1 MPQAMASRTDEL
13 IELDKTFVW
22 HPFTAM
28 RPWLNG
34 TPLVIERAEGNYLI
48 DTEGNRYLDGVS
60 SLWVNVHGHNRPELN
75 DAIRAQLDRV
85 AHSTL
90 LGLTHPTA
98 AELAARLVGVAPP
111 GLSKVFYSDNGS
123 TAVEVALK
131 LAFQYWQILGKPDK
145 RRFLHLEHSY
155 HGDTLGAVAV
165 GGIPLFHEVFG
176 PLLIDTIS
184 VPSPHPYRHPSG
196 GTPEEVCHLT
206 LRHLAETLE
215 QRDDEIA
222 AFIIEP
228 LVQGAGGMLVHPPG
242 FLEGAAQLCRE
253 HDVLLIADEVATGFG
268 RTGTLFA
275 CEQEK
280 VTPDFLCLAKGLT
293 GGYLPLAATLT
304 RQPIYDIF
312 LGATA
317 DRRAFYHGHTFTGHP
332 LACAAALASLD
343 LFARDRTLERL
354 PGLER
359 TLRGRL
365 GRNLVSHPVVGEI
378 RQKGLMVGIE
388 LVADRSTGRPFPA
401 ADQVGA
407 LVCAA
412 AREHGIILRP
422 LGDVVVLMP
431 PLSIT
436 PPEIDLLVAAVEK
449 ALSDVAGSP

>member
-1 MPQAMASRTDEL
+1 MTRDMASRTDEL
-13 IELDKTFVW
+13 IELDKTFLW

-28 RPWLNG
+28 RPWLDG
-34 TPLVIERAEGNYLI
+34 SPLVIDRAEGNYLF

-60 SLWVNVHGHNRPELN
+60 SLWVNVHGHNRPEIN
-75 DAIRAQLDRV
+75 EAIRNQLERM

-98 AELAARLVGVAPP
+98 AELAARLVGVAPT

-123 TAVEVALK
+123 TAVEIALK
-131 LAFQYWQILGKPDK
+131 LAFQYWQILGKSEK

-184 VPSPHPYRHPSG
+184 VPSPHTYRHPSG
-196 GTPEEVCHLT
+196 GSPEEVCHLA
-206 LRHLAETLE
+206 LRQLADTLE
-215 QRDDEIA
+215 ERGDEIA

-242 FLEGAAQLCRE
+242 YLSGAYQMCRE

-275 CEQEK
+275 CEQEE

-304 RQPIYDIF
+304 TQPIYDIF

-332 LACAAALASLD
+332 LGCAAALASLD
-343 LFARDRTLERL
+343 LFARERTLERVAV
-354 PGLER
+354 LES
-359 TLRGRL
+359 TLRDRL
-365 GRNLVSHPVVGEI
+365 ARNLASHPVVGDI

-388 LVADRSTGRPFPA
+388 LVADRASRRPFPA

-412 AREHGIILRP
+412 AREHGVILRP

-431 PLSIT
+431 PLSVRGD
-436 PPEIDLLVAAVEK
+436 EIDLLVGAVEN
-449 ALSDVAGSP
+449 ALGDVS

>member
-1 MPQAMASRTDEL
+1 MASRTEEL
-13 IELDKTFVW
+13 IELDKTFLW
-22 HPFTAM
+22 HPFTSM
-28 RPWLNG
+28 KPWLNG
-34 TPLVIERAEGNYLI
+34 NPLVIERAEGNWLI
-48 DTEGNRYLDGVS
+48 DTDGNRYLDGVS
-60 SLWVNVHGHNRPELN
+60 SLWVNVHGHNRPEIN
-75 DAIRAQLDRV
+75 DAIRAQLDRM

-98 AELAARLVGVAPP
+98 AELAGRLVGIAPD

-123 TAVEVALK
+123 TAVEIALK
-131 LAFQYWQILGKPDK
+131 LAFQYWQILGHPEK

-176 PLLIDTIS
+176 PLLIDTLS
-184 VPSPHPYRHPSG
+184 VPTPHPYRHPSG
-196 GTPEEVCHLT
+196 GTPEEICHLA
-206 LRHLAETLE
+206 LRQLAETLE
-215 QRDDEIA
+215 QHDDEIA

-228 LVQGAGGMLVHPPG
+228 LVQGAAGMIVHPPG
-242 FLEGAAQLCRE
+242 YLSGAAQLCRA

-268 RTGTLFA
+268 RTGTMFA
-275 CEQEK
+275 CEQEG

-304 RQPIYDIF
+304 KQPIYDVF
-312 LGATA
+312 LGSTA

-332 LACAAALASLD
+332 LGCAAALASLD
-343 LFARDRTLERL
+343 LFDREGVLERL

-365 GRNLVSHPVVGEI
+365 GRKLASHPVVGEI

-388 LVADRSTGRPFPA
+388 LVADRAAGRPFPA

-412 AREHGIILRP
+412 AREHGVILRP

-436 PPEIDLLVAAVEK
+436 PAEIDHLVGAVES
-449 ALSDVAGSP
+449 ALGDVAGSA

>member
-1 MPQAMASRTDEL
+1 MASRTDEL
-13 IELDKTFVW
+13 IELDKGFLW

-60 SLWVNVHGHNRPELN
+60 SLWVNVHGHNRPEIN
-75 DAIRAQLDRV
+75 DAIRAQLDRM

-98 AELAARLVGVAPP
+98 AELAARLAGVAPA

-123 TAVEVALK
+123 TAVEIALK
-131 LAFQYWQILGKPDK
+131 LAFQYWQILGKSEK

-165 GGIPLFHEVFG
+165 GGIPLFHEIFG
-176 PLLIDTIS
+176 PLLIESIE
-184 VPSPHPYRHPSG
+184 VPAPHPYRHPSG
-196 GTPEEVCHLT
+196 GTPEEVCHLS
-206 LRHLAETLE
+206 LRQLAETLE
-215 QRDDEIA
+215 ERADEIA

-242 FLEGAAQLCRE
+242 YLAGAAQLCRE
-253 HDVLLIADEVATGFG
+253 NDVLLIADEVATGFG

-304 RQPIYDIF
+304 RQPVYDIF

-332 LACAAALASLD
+332 LGCAAALASLA
-343 LFARDRTLERL
+343 LFHKDRTLERL
-354 PGLER
+354 PALER

-365 GRNLVSHPVVGEI
+365 GRKLASHPVVGEV

-388 LVADRSTGRPFPA
+388 LVADRATRRPFPA

-407 LVCAA
+407 MVCAA
-412 AREHGIILRP
+412 AREHGVILRP
-422 LGDVVVLMP
+422 LGDVIVLMP

-436 PPEIDLLVAAVEK
+436 PPEIDVLVAAVED
-449 ALSDVAGSP
+449 ALRDVAGSP

>member
-1 MPQAMASRTDEL
+1 MASRTDEL
-13 IELDKTFVW
+13 IELDKTFIW

-28 RPWLNG
+28 KPWLNG
-34 TPLVIERAEGNYLI
+34 TPLVIERGEGNWLI
-48 DTEGNRYLDGVS
+48 DTDGNRYLDGVS

-75 DAIRAQLDRV
+75 DAIRAQLDRM

-98 AELAARLVGVAPP
+98 AELAARLVGIAPS

-123 TAVEVALK
+123 TAVEIALK
-131 LAFQYWQILGKPDK
+131 LAFQYWQILGKPEK
-145 RRFLHLEHSY
+145 RRFLHLDHSY
-155 HGDTLGAVAV
+155 HGDTLGAVSV

-184 VPSPHPYRHPSG
+184 VPTPHPYRHPSG
-196 GTPEEVCHLT
+196 GTPEEVCHLA
-206 LRHLAETLE
+206 LRQLAEILE

-222 AFIIEP
+222 AFIVEP
-228 LVQGAGGMLVHPPG
+228 LVQGAGGMIVHPPG
-242 FLEGAAQLCRE
+242 YLAGAAQLCRA

-268 RTGTLFA
+268 RTGTMFA
-275 CEQEK
+275 CEQEQ

-304 RQPIYDIF
+304 KQPIYDIF
-312 LGATA
+312 LGSTA
-317 DRRAFYHGHTFTGHP
+317 DRRAFYHGHSFTGHP
-332 LACAAALASLD
+332 LGCAAALASLD
-343 LFARDRTLERL
+343 LFARDRVLERL

-365 GRNLVSHPVVGEI
+365 GRKLLSHPVVGEI

-388 LVADRSTGRPFPA
+388 LVADRASRRAFPA

-412 AREHGIILRP
+412 AREHGVILRP
-422 LGDVVVLMP
+422 LGDVIVLMP

-436 PPEIDLLVAAVEK
+436 PAEIDHMVAALES
-449 ALSDVAGSP
+449 ALADVAGTQ

>member
-1 MPQAMASRTDEL
+1 MASRTEEL
-13 IELDKTFVW
+13 IELDKTFLW
-22 HPFTAM
+22 HPFTSM
-28 RPWLNG
+28 KPWLNG
-34 TPLVIERAEGNYLI
+34 TPLVIERAEGNWLI
-48 DTEGNRYLDGVS
+48 DTDGNRYLDGVS
-60 SLWVNVHGHNRPELN
+60 SLWVNVHGHNRPEIN
-75 DAIRAQLDRV
+75 DAIRAQLDRM

-98 AELAARLVGVAPP
+98 AELAGRLVGIAPP

-123 TAVEVALK
+123 TAVEIALK
-131 LAFQYWQILGKPDK
+131 LAFQYWQIIGHPEK

-176 PLLIDTIS
+176 PLLIDTLS
-184 VPSPHPYRHPSG
+184 VPTPHPYRHPSG
-196 GTPEEVCHLT
+196 GTPEEVCHLA
-206 LRHLAETLE
+206 LRQLAETLE
-215 QRDDEIA
+215 EHDDEIA
-222 AFIIEP
+222 AFIVEP
-228 LVQGAGGMLVHPPG
+228 LVQGAAGMIVHPPG
-242 FLEGAAQLCRE
+242 YLAGAAQLCRA

-268 RTGTLFA
+268 RTGTMFA
-275 CEQEK
+275 CEQEG

-304 RQPIYDIF
+304 RQPIYDMF
-312 LGATA
+312 LGSTA

-332 LACAAALASLD
+332 LGCAAALASLD
-343 LFARDRTLERL
+343 LFERERVLERL

-365 GRNLVSHPVVGEI
+365 GRKLGSHPLVGEI

-388 LVADRSTGRPFPA
+388 LVADRAARRPFPA

-412 AREHGIILRP
+412 AREHGVILRP
-422 LGDVVVLMP
+422 LGDVIVLMP

-436 PPEIDLLVAAVEK
+436 PAEIDHLVGAVES
-449 ALSDVAGSP
+449 ALSDVAGSA